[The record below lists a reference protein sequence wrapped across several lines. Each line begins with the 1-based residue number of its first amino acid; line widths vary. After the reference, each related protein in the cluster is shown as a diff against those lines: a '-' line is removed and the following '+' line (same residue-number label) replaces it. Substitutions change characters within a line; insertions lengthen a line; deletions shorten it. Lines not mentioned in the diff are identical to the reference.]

1 MTDGDASIA
10 VPTRVRPKG
19 GRVLSCTADA
29 AVFNADR
36 IRRQRVMGRLVLL
49 VVLRS
54 GTGPPIERPRC
65 GTGSSTLTTT
75 CPGRDSQLSVECRDW
90 RTTLDS
96 DGD

>member
-36 IRRQRVMGRLVLL
+36 IRRQRADGETGVARGASVRNGIAHRTSPLWDGIKHIDDDLSGPRLTAQ
-49 VVLRS
+49 R
-54 GTGPPIERPRC
+54 RM
-65 GTGSSTLTTT
+65 
-75 CPGRDSQLSVECRDW
+75 PGLGNHTRQ
-90 RTTLDS
+90 
-96 DGD
+96 